1 MRDVV
6 PKMSKREIDNAIVRK
21 SLKLNDTYRLDDVP
35 TNKAEPIVQTEGHRH
50 GYVTHTKHPLSFREA
65 RFIDAYMAL
74 GDGAKAV
81 EEAGFTVK
89 NKARK
94 ARVLLHKDYIIDEI
108 NYRQE
113 IYAASQIADRQEI
126 LAFYTSVM
134 RGQVKDQ
141 FDLDATLKDR
151 LDAGEKL
158 ARRIIDVEDKRNV
171 QAQQVVVNIDFNRED
186 KPSEVIDIQQVSD

>member
-1 MRDVV
+1 MKDVV
-6 PKMSKREIDNAIVRK
+6 PKMTQREIDNAIVRK
-21 SLKLNDTYRLDDVP
+21 SLKLNDTYTLDDLP
-35 TNKAEPIVQTEGHRH
+35 TNKAEPIAQTEGHRH

-81 EEAGFTVK
+81 EEAGFDVK
-89 NKARK
+89 NKAQK
-94 ARVLLHKDYIIDEI
+94 ARNLLRKDYIMDEI

-113 IYAASQIADRQEI
+113 IYAASMIADRQEI
-126 LAFYTSVM
+126 LAFYTAVM

-141 FDLDATLKDR
+141 FNLDATLKDR

-158 ARRIIDVEDKRNV
+158 ARRVIDVEDKKNV
-171 QAQQVVVNIDFNRED
+171 QAQQVVVNIDFNRDEQVD
-186 KPSEVIDIQQVSD
+186 TVVDVQQLSD